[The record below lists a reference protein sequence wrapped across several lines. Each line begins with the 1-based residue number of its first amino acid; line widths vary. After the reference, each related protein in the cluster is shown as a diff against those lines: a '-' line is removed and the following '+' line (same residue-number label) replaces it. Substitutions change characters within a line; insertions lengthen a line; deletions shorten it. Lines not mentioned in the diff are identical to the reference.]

1 MLGFIDS
8 YQRVR
13 HLSAYELI
21 KRAFRKILRS
31 LSVSVEE
38 WEANRRTRNG
48 KLSEELSEVLR
59 ASYGSNE
66 GLKELRYG
74 KRPSLFTEWDQ
85 QFFDVVARRFPD
97 AVDRTFIESD
107 KVCDHI
113 FELLGSGPTPLGEQ
127 IDWHA
132 DFKSGKR
139 WDPRLYY
146 KNVRLDG
153 LPGAD
158 ILVPWWLSS
167 FYHCMPLGKAYCLDK
182 FIPQSLPV
190 RQAGAIRNLHSE
202 LVQYNP
208 QSAIRNPHSE
218 ERYATEF
225 MRQVSDWMKE
235 NPYPFGVNWAS
246 PTIVSIR
253 LIHWIWGFYFFRQT
267 PVIPDAFWWEYLK
280 QLYLHARHVRQNM
293 EWFQIRTNHY
303 LCNLAA
309 LLYMG
314 LLFPEFREAPG
325 WKEFALRELITE
337 IEHHVYSDG
346 VVHEGSLNYHRFVT
360 EIFLSVL
367 LLGKRHGLEF
377 PQAYVDRLEKGLGFI
392 LHYTTPDGT
401 APRVGDAA
409 PITLQNLGQP
419 DLIGDH
425 RWLLAIGAVVFNR
438 PDFKASAGEPPEALL
453 WLLGPEGLSAFDRIS
468 TPKPPSVYS
477 VIARSFPEGGFHII
491 RDERTYLLICCGP
504 LGMEGI
510 QGHWHYDQLAFELW
524 ADGEPI
530 LIDPGWYVY
539 EADVEMLRH
548 FKATR
553 AHNTVTIDGRNQ
565 VAHDIFIY
573 PPPKR
578 PVPQVLRWEVGAEEA
593 DFQGEHHLYGDLP
606 DPVRHER
613 TISFKA
619 KDRNLQIRD
628 RIDGNGIHDLE
639 WNFHFAPEV
648 TVDLR
653 HGGMRFKTKRFTGE
667 MTLEGTRESHL
678 VIDEDWL
685 APRYGVRL
693 KAPIMRR
700 SWKGQLPCVTSAII
714 HF

>member
-1 MLGFIDS
+1 M
-8 YQRVR
+8 R

-21 KRAFRKILRS
+21 KRGFQKLLRPIS
-31 LSVSVEE
+31 LGVEE
-38 WEANRRTRNG
+38 WQARRLARNG
-48 KLSEELSEVLR
+48 KLSKELSEVLKS
-59 ASYGSNE
+59 SYGSNE
-66 GLKELRYG
+66 TLKELRYG

-85 QFFDVVARRFPD
+85 QFFEVVAQRFPD
-97 AVDRTFIESD
+97 AVDRTVVESD
-107 KVCDHI
+107 KLCNHI
-113 FELLGSGPTPLGEQ
+113 FEFLGSSPTPLGER
-127 IDWHA
+127 IDWHC
-132 DFKSGKR
+132 DFKSGKC
-139 WDPRLYY
+139 WDPQLYY
-146 KNVRLDG
+146 KRIRMDEYE
-153 LPGAD
+153 GAD

-167 FYHCMPLGKAYCLDK
+167 FYHIMPLGKAYRLAELRT
-182 FIPQSLPV
+182 P
-190 RQAGAIRNLHSE
+190 NSE
-202 LVQYNP
+202 LRTLNTRQK
-208 QSAIRNPHSE
+208 
-218 ERYATEF
+218 YATEF
-225 MRQVSDWMKE
+225 MGQVSDWIKK

-253 LIHWIWGFYFFRQT
+253 LIHWISGFYFFRQSS
-267 PVIPDAFWWEYLK
+267 VIPDAFWWEYLK

-314 LLFPEFREAPG
+314 LLFPEFREAPR

-360 EIFLSVL
+360 EIFLSGL

-377 PQAYVDRLEKGLGFI
+377 PQAYVDRLEKGLGFV
-392 LHYTTPDGT
+392 LHYTAPDGT

-504 LGMEGI
+504 LGMRGV
-510 QGHWHYDQLAFELW
+510 QGHWHYDQLSFELW
-524 ADGEPI
+524 AEGEPI

-565 VAHDIFIY
+565 VARDLFIY

-619 KDRNLQIRD
+619 KERNLEIRD

-648 TVDLR
+648 TVDLH

-667 MTLEGTRESHL
+667 MTLEGTKETQL
-678 VIDEDWL
+678 TIEEDWL

-693 KAPIMRR
+693 KAPVMRR